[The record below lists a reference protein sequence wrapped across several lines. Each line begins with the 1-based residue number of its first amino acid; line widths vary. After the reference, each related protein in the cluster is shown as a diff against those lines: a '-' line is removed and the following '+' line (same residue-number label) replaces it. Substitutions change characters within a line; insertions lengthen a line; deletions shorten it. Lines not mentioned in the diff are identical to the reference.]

1 MAKYSK
7 EDIVRLVKE
16 QDIEFIRMQ
25 FTDIFGNS
33 KMWRLPNRRLKKL

>member
-16 QDIEFIRMQ
+16 QDIEYIWATQ
-25 FTDIFGNS
+25 KCGDYQIAD
-33 KMWRLPNRRLKKL
+33 